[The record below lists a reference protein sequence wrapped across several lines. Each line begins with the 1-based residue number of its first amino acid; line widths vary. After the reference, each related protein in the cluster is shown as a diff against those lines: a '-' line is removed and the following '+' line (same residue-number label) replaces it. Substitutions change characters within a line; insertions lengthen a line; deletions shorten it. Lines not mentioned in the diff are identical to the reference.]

1 MQEKLE
7 LKLEELKE
15 LIVKDSIYQEAK
27 ALREKLLQ
35 DKSFI
40 EQIRNL
46 KSMKDFYS
54 IEYRTKKSELYENQD
69 YQKYQELE
77 NEIYLM
83 VLEINQVLNQLT
95 GKGVC
100 QK

>member
-15 LIVKDSIYQEAK
+15 LIEKDSIYQEAK